1 MMYALIGGLMA
12 MAVGILCV
20 LAAAVGRAKERL
32 RAAQQEQKENEKMDK
47 ILAQVDAVPD
57 EHLLGVLRGERKHPR
72 KRARL
77 PRAF

>member
-1 MMYALIGGLMA
+1 MYALIGGLMA

-20 LAAAVGRAKERL
+20 LSAAVGRAKERL

-72 KRARL
+72 KRTRL

>member
-57 EHLLGVLRGERKHPR
+57 ELLLGVLRGERKHPR
-72 KRARL
+72 KRTRL

>member
-20 LAAAVGRAKERL
+20 LSAAVGRAKERL

-72 KRARL
+72 KRTRL

>member
-20 LAAAVGRAKERL
+20 LSAAVGRAKECL

-47 ILAQVDAVPD
+47 ILAQVDAVSD

-72 KRARL
+72 KRTRL

>member
-20 LAAAVGRAKERL
+20 LSSAVGRAKERL
-32 RAAQQEQKENEKMDK
+32 RTAQQEQKENEKMDK

-72 KRARL
+72 KRTRL

>member
-12 MAVGILCV
+12 MAAGILCG
-20 LAAAVGRAKERL
+20 LSAAVGRAKERL

-72 KRARL
+72 KRTRL

>member
-1 MMYALIGGLMA
+1 MYALIGGLMA

-72 KRARL
+72 KRTRL

>member
-20 LAAAVGRAKERL
+20 LATAVGRAKERL

-72 KRARL
+72 KRTRL

>member
-12 MAVGILCV
+12 MAAGILCV

-32 RAAQQEQKENEKMDK
+32 RAAQQEQKENEEMDK

-57 EHLLGVLRGERKHPR
+57 EHLLGVLRGKRKYPR
-72 KRARL
+72 KRTRL

>member
-1 MMYALIGGLMA
+1 MIYALIGGLMA

>member
-1 MMYALIGGLMA
+1 MMYAFIGGLMA

-72 KRARL
+72 KRTRL

>member
-12 MAVGILCV
+12 MAAGILCV

-57 EHLLGVLRGERKHPR
+57 ELLLGVLRGERKYPR
-72 KRARL
+72 KRTRL

>member
-12 MAVGILCV
+12 MAVGMLCV
-20 LAAAVGRAKERL
+20 LSAAVGRAKERL
-32 RAAQQEQKENEKMDK
+32 RTAQQEQKENDKMDK

-72 KRARL
+72 KRTRL

>member
-12 MAVGILCV
+12 MAAGILCV

-32 RAAQQEQKENEKMDK
+32 RAAQQEQKENEEMDK

-57 EHLLGVLRGERKHPR
+57 EHLLGVLRGERKYPR
-72 KRARL
+72 KRTRL
-77 PRAF
+77 PREF

>member
-57 EHLLGVLRGERKHPR
+57 EHLLGVLRGERKYPR
-72 KRARL
+72 NRTRL

>member
-32 RAAQQEQKENEKMDK
+32 LAAQQEQKENEKMDK

-72 KRARL
+72 KRTRL

>member
-32 RAAQQEQKENEKMDK
+32 RAAQQEQKENEEMDK

-57 EHLLGVLRGERKHPR
+57 EHLLGVLRGERKYLR
-72 KRARL
+72 KRTRL

>member
-1 MMYALIGGLMA
+1 MMYALIGGLMS
-12 MAVGILCV
+12 MAAGILCV

-72 KRARL
+72 KRTRL

>member
-72 KRARL
+72 KRTRL

>member
-20 LAAAVGRAKERL
+20 LAAAVGRVKERL

-72 KRARL
+72 KRTRL

>member
-20 LAAAVGRAKERL
+20 LSAAVGRAKERL

>member
-47 ILAQVDAVPD
+47 SLAPVDAVPD
-57 EHLLGVLRGERKHPR
+57 EQLLGVLRGARKHPR
-72 KRARL
+72 TRTRL
-77 PRAF
+77 PRAV